1 MTTALIT
8 GASSGIGAVYARRLA
23 ARGHDLVLVARAT
36 DRLNALATELRDA
49 HGVAI
54 EVITADLTDGASSKR
69 SSSFF
74 RSDPAIDILV
84 NNAGAALISDFATA
98 DPAEMDAL
106 VRLNVLVP
114 TLLTSAAIGGMVE
127 RGSGSIVNIAS
138 VLALLPEYSRVS
150 MRRPSPMCCRSR
162 RVSPPKPDRRAS
174 MCGRCCRRR
183 TRTEIYDRLAATSA
197 RFPTSWR
204 SRISSMRRW
213 SVSTGKNGYDS
224 AGP

>member
-1 MTTALIT
+1 M
-8 GASSGIGAVYARRLA
+8 A

-36 DRLNALATELRDA
+36 DRLNALATELRYA

-54 EVITADLTDGASSKR
+54 EVITADLTDGAQLEAVR
-69 SSSFF
+69 ERL
-74 RSDPAIDILV
+74 RSDPAIDMLV

-98 DPAEMDAL
+98 DPAEMDEL

-138 VLALLPEYSRVS
+138 VLALLPEYSKGIYAATKSYVLTLSQSLPRKS
-150 MRRPSPMCCRSR
+150 H
-162 RVSPPKPDRRAS
+162 RRAS
-174 MCGRCCRRR
+174 MCMRCCRRR
-183 TRTEIYDRLAATSA
+183 HARKSTTALAATSA
-197 RFPTSWR
+197 RFPTSWM

-213 SVSTGKNGYDS
+213 SVSTGKNWLRFRRS
-224 AGP
+224 LM